1 MTTKTLRAYL
11 IGLLGLMIAMP
22 SFANNSENVAKKPET
37 DAKKQET
44 SQKSKENQPLFKDG
58 KDYFSYKK
66 PISVDVPKGKIL
78 IQYFYQY
85 GCKNCLVG
93 LDSLNLYVKNHADK
107 LILKTSPSF
116 AKNENFTSAMN
127 ATFKEYG
134 KAELSPLYLFDSIDR
149 KEEKSLLKSN
159 DEIRAWLK
167 RNGIDDQRF
176 HQLFHSD
183 LVKKQ
188 IDEDVDV
195 FKHYASPTFV
205 PMAILNGKYILL
217 QNTLYNDD
225 YTFGVLD
232 FLIEKL
238 QQEQEEKNG
247 K

>member
-1 MTTKTLRAYL
+1 MKLRHYL
-11 IGLLGLMIAMP
+11 TALLSLMVALP
-22 SFANNSENVAKKPET
+22 NFASELEKKANSEF
-37 DAKKQET
+37 
-44 SQKSKENQPLFKDG
+44 SQKTEEKQPLFKDG
-58 KDYFSYKK
+58 KDFFSYIK
-66 PISVDVPKGKIL
+66 PIKVDVPKGKIL

-85 GCKNCLVG
+85 GCKNCLIG
-93 LDSLNLYVKNHADK
+93 LDSLNLYVKNHTDK
-107 LILKTSPSF
+107 LILQTSPSF
-116 AKNENFTSAMN
+116 AKEDNFTSAMN

-134 KAELSPLYLFDSIDR
+134 KADLSPLYLFDSLDR

-176 HQLFHSD
+176 HQLFHSE

-188 IDEDVDV
+188 IESDVNL
-195 FKHYASPTFV
+195 FKQYGSPKYV
-205 PMAILNGKYILL
+205 PMAVLNGKYILL

-232 FLIEKL
+232 FLVEKL
-238 QQEQEEKNG
+238 QQEQGDNDG

>member
-1 MTTKTLRAYL
+1 MKRRAYF
-11 IGLLGLMIAMP
+11 IGLLGLMMAMP
-22 SFANNSENVAKKPET
+22 SVATEAEKKT
-37 DAKKQET
+37 DT
-44 SQKSKENQPLFKDG
+44 STLQKTEENQPLFKDG

-107 LILKTSPSF
+107 LILRTSPSF

-159 DEIRAWLK
+159 EEIR
-167 RNGIDDQRF
+167 
-176 HQLFHSD
+176 
-183 LVKKQ
+183 
-188 IDEDVDV
+188 
-195 FKHYASPTFV
+195 T
-205 PMAILNGKYILL
+205 
-217 QNTLYNDD
+217 
-225 YTFGVLD
+225 
-232 FLIEKL
+232 
-238 QQEQEEKNG
+238 
-247 K
+247 